1 MTRPPGN
8 APSYYFVLIV
18 HFLSALC
25 DQVTMMRNARVVRP
39 QVAIWDILVVGPW
52 TKNRLWQALFCV
64 SETKQRKE
72 QIVQDDNPEGHFGLP
87 GLVGCLSIF
96 NHKGHYL
103 R

>member
-1 MTRPPGN
+1 MSLSILKLN
-8 APSYYFVLIV
+8 CLNHAPSEARFSFVLV

-64 SETKQRKE
+64 SERE
-72 QIVQDDNPEGHFGLP
+72 
-87 GLVGCLSIF
+87 
-96 NHKGHYL
+96 KGANTT